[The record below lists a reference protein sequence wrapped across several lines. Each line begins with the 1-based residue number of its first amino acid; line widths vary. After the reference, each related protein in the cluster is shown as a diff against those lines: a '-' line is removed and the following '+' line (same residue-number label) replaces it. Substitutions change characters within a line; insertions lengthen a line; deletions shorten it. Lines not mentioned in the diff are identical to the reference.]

1 MTRVRGLLLWL
12 LCLGVGGA
20 LGAVALWANGR
31 SAGDAAG
38 AGGRPVPALQ
48 LSPTTST
55 ADGGWS
61 HPDVLT
67 NASEEEVGQH
77 ALAQVQEDFVVRGGA
92 PRVLLAR
99 RVTRDDLPALDLPHI
114 PKVVIEEP
122 PLMLVI
128 IKGDFGPPVR
138 HSARRGGR
146 GPGWTAGAIHP
157 RRVRL

>member
-1 MTRVRGLLLWL
+1 MAKTHGLLLWL
-12 LCLGVGGA
+12 ICLGVGGTA
-20 LGAVALWANGR
+20 LGAVALRANGGR
-31 SAGDAAG
+31 AEGV
-38 AGGRPVPALQ
+38 GGQPLPAFN
-48 LSPTTST
+48 PATAT

-67 NASEEEVGQH
+67 NASAEEVGQH
-77 ALAQVQEDFVVRGGA
+77 ALAQVRQDFVVRGGA